1 MAEKTEKK
9 PVKKP
14 RQTKTP
20 AAKTTAVQEPRQ
32 TKKIISEL
40 KYVRSLG
47 RRKRATAIAKL
58 SASQKGIK
66 INGKDLNGY
75 FTLLEMQKSVQEP
88 LRVADLIGKVGVE
101 ITARGGG
108 VRGQAEAARL
118 AVARAIIKENPDLKR
133 TLKVRG
139 LLTRDSRQK
148 ERKKFGLKK
157 ARKAFQWSKR

>member
-1 MAEKTEKK
+1 MAEKTKKK

-14 RQTKTP
+14 GQRKSP
-20 AAKTTAVQEPRQ
+20 VAKTAIQEPKQ
-32 TKKIISEL
+32 PKKIVPEAR
-40 KYVRSLG
+40 YVRSLG

-58 SASQKGIK
+58 FASGKGIK
-66 INGKDLNGY
+66 INGKDLNNY

-88 LRVADLIGKVGVE
+88 LRVADLVGKVGVE
-101 ITARGGG
+101 ITVKGGG

-118 AVARAIIKENPDLKR
+118 AVARAIIKESSGLKR
-133 TLKVRG
+133 ALKIRG
-139 LLTRDSRQK
+139 LLTRDPREK

>member
-14 RQTKTP
+14 RQRKTP
-20 AAKTTAVQEPRQ
+20 AAKTTTIQEPKQ
-32 TKKIISEL
+32 PKKVVSEGR
-40 KYVRSLG
+40 YVRSLG

-88 LRVADLIGKVGVE
+88 LRVADLVGKVGVE
-101 ITARGGG
+101 ITVKGGG
-108 VRGQAEAARL
+108 IRGQAEAARL
-118 AVARAIIKENPDLKR
+118 AIARAIIKENPDLKR
-133 TLKVRG
+133 ALKIRG
-139 LLTRDSRQK
+139 LLTRDSREK